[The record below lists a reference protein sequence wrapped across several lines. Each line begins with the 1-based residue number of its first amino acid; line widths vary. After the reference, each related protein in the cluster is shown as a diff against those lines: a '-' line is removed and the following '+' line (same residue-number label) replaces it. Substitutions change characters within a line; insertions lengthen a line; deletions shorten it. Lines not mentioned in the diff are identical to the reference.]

1 MVEIELV
8 KENLDKESK
17 KIDVGNLELEKV
29 EIELRELQS
38 KLDQQ
43 KEEVTILEKEF
54 KNVNMKDFQVL
65 LSSKRKNKSL
75 EFGEGKLYI
84 CFCYLLFIFFINV

>member
-1 MVEIELV
+1 MMVEIELV

-38 KLDQQ
+38 KLDYQ

-65 LSSKRKNKSL
+65 LSSKRKNKLL
-75 EFGEGKLYI
+75 EFGEGKLYL
-84 CFCYLLFIFFINV
+84 FLLFIVYFFY